1 MGKAA
6 ATPSHCFTQRASFPC
21 FLVTHQVHNPAL
33 LLTCRFA
40 VRFLI
45 CSHFICHIQM
55 CTSNAVSDKELY
67 PTFARTIF
75 GDNSISPS
83 VLAILKYFNW
93 NRVGIISEDAHTW
106 ESRGDFLVSYLKSQG
121 KIVSLQEKVKFN
133 WLYKTEIDGEHFQQV
148 LMRMKTKA
156 RSMFMTKSRPNV
168 ELFMRRTKL
177 SELISLK
184 IRRLAQLRSS
194 ERVWIVKHVLSVC
207 FTRIERPEIVSG
219 TT

>member
-1 MGKAA
+1 M
-6 ATPSHCFTQRASFPC
+6 S
-21 FLVTHQVHNPAL
+21 
-33 LLTCRFA
+33 
-40 VRFLI
+40 
-45 CSHFICHIQM
+45 HIQM

-93 NRVGIISEDAHTW
+93 NRVGIISEDADTW

-121 KIVSLQEKVKFN
+121 KSVSLQEKVKFH
-133 WLYKTEIDGEHFQQV
+133 WLYKSETDGEHFQQV

-156 RSMFMTKSRPNV
+156 RSMFMTKSRPDV
-168 ELFMRRTKL
+168 ELFIRRTKL

-207 FTRIERPEIVSG
+207 FQRSSSG
-219 TT
+219 QHN